1 MDMEPMKVTLHD
13 ASTCPTP
20 ASSELKI
27 IPSPLSADVE
37 HALVLLYGQEVLRH
51 SIFEHNNF
59 CSGAIFVEHEIKS
72 RRNGEELDQ
81 NKYHN
86 DFAAVFA

>member
-20 ASSELKI
+20 ASSELEV
-27 IPSPLSADVE
+27 IPSPLFSDVE
-37 HALVLLYGQEVLRH
+37 HAIVPLYGQGVLRH
-51 SIFEHNNF
+51 SIFGHNNF
-59 CSGAIFVEHEIKS
+59 SSGTIFVEHEIKT

-81 NKYHN
+81 NES
-86 DFAAVFA
+86 VSQ